1 MRVGTPKISKSAHL
15 NAVPS
20 MIGWHT
26 TSTPTKNASLKTL
39 CINAASSMNLVT
51 GASNASLKT
60 LPLMQVQHDNS
71 YMYRPLIITSYL
83 LDSSPPFGRRAVEE
97 CIEQSHHHRQQHPP
111 HPTSITHNYKSE
123 PQGEVVIIRRWW

>member
-1 MRVGTPKISKSAHL
+1 MTVGTIA
-15 NAVPS
+15 
-20 MIGWHT
+20 
-26 TSTPTKNASLKTL
+26 STPTKNASLKTL

-97 CIEQSHHHRQQHPP
+97 CIEQSTNNLITTANNIHPTQHPS
-111 HPTSITHNYKSE
+111 PTTTRASRKAK
-123 PQGEVVIIRRWW
+123 